1 MPGVTELVMPT
12 IYAQLRATMDRAIQT
27 AALVPLKMGV
37 FAILSGKEI
46 ASPSTPWRASTPRM
60 RAPGVGTVIALQTW
74 EVLLAMNLVSDLVSV
89 IRKHSWFVNAL
100 KDVLI
105 LTMISISENG
115 TPHMCQN
122 VSILAVEKSPSNGY
136 VQVTGVIR

>member
-74 EVLLAMNLVSDLVSV
+74 EVLLAMNLVSV

>member
-1 MPGVTELVMPT
+1 MPGVTELVMAT

-74 EVLLAMNLVSDLVSV
+74 EVLLAMNLVSV

-105 LTMISISENG
+105 LTLISISENG

-122 VSILAVEKSPSNGY
+122 V
-136 VQVTGVIR
+136 

>member
-1 MPGVTELVMPT
+1 MYRNEKYRAFRHFLSN
-12 IYAQLRATMDRAIQT
+12 AQLRATMDRAIQT

-74 EVLLAMNLVSDLVSV
+74 EVLLAMNLVS
-89 IRKHSWFVNAL
+89 
-100 KDVLI
+100 
-105 LTMISISENG
+105 
-115 TPHMCQN
+115 
-122 VSILAVEKSPSNGY
+122 
-136 VQVTGVIR
+136 VTGVIR